1 MDTHYPAL
9 AGVFS
14 RKGSGVSM
22 MIVVYVLAVD
32 RTPLMPCTPV
42 IARLLLKD
50 GKAKVIRRT
59 PFTIKLLARAE
70 ESYTQ
75 PLTLGVDTGSSV
87 IGSAVADQNGH
98 VLYLSEVEV
107 RNDIAQRMKERAVS
121 RRHRRQRKTRYR
133 PARWLNRRN
142 SIKTGRFS
150 PTMRSK
156 IEAHMREIRF
166 VKCLLPITSLVVET
180 GTFDPHAL
188 KSPEVLGNKWL
199 YQRGINYGY
208 ANTKAYVL
216 TRDTYTCQKCQG
228 KSRDRRLEVHHIVFR
243 SEQGSNEES
252 NLLTLCKTC
261 HDSLHGG
268 KITLQQQGKKK
279 GMLLH
284 ATQMNSIR
292 LQLLRLLQAEET
304 WGFVTKEHRQL
315 WDMPKAHVF
324 DAAVIATR
332 GRQPI
337 FQTTTLIAK
346 RCVPDGDYQQT
357 KGIRSEQ
364 RIGTGKIGGFR
375 KFDKVRYCGQDYFI
389 KGRMSTGYAIL
400 MDLAGNKVALKPIP
414 KFERMKRVSARR
426 SWMMTQR
433 PIPSFS
439 FEKCVKDFASL
450 HCSEAKTAVH
460 LTALAD
466 A

>member
-1 MDTHYPAL
+1 
-9 AGVFS
+9 
-14 RKGSGVSM
+14 M
-22 MIVVYVLAVD
+22 MIVVYVLAAD

-50 GKAKVIRRT
+50 GKAKVIRRI
-59 PFTIKLLARAE
+59 PFTIKLLVRAE

-180 GTFDPHAL
+180 GTFDSHAL

-243 SEQGSNEES
+243 SEQGSDEES

-315 WDMPKAHVF
+315 WDLPKAHVF

-332 GRQPI
+332 GQQPI

-375 KFDKVRYCGQDYFI
+375 KFDKVRYCSQDYFI

-460 LTALAD
+460 LTAMAD
-466 A
+466 ALN